1 MKFLPVVA
9 EEVLIQNIITKYGR
23 QLIKCSFLVVM

>member
-9 EEVLIQNIITKYGR
+9 EKILIQNILTEYGSWFN
-23 QLIKCSFLVVM
+23 IFC

>member
-9 EEVLIQNIITKYGR
+9 EEILIQNILTKYGF
-23 QLIKCSFLVVM
+23 IKNSLLGVA

>member
-9 EEVLIQNIITKYGR
+9 EGILIRNISTKYG
-23 QLIKCSFLVVM
+23 S